1 MSRIETVNDK
11 SNIQKIWERIF
22 KSTHPYSIPFQPKIE
37 ACLFF
42 PFTYGAV
49 LTSTQYRAVIKTAQS
64 LGEVNFLLS
73 ETEIK
78 DFWDWEGHWRCQF
91 PTHHEYS
98 ELLDNRGGL
107 ENTMYSSD
115 SHWGVITA
123 HEWHALV
130 GGSIDF
136 VRNVDKLYPAWRSE
150 VIEYIDEWE
159 DQMKR
164 GMWRG
169 ALLLELL
176 EYWKTYPAD
185 EWVETVTAKLS
196 RKLEY
201 RVAPFSVDFI

>member
-1 MSRIETVNDK
+1 MSRIETINDK

-22 KSTHPYSIPFQPKIE
+22 KSTYPYSIPFQPKIE

-42 PFTYGAV
+42 PFTNGAC

-73 ETEIK
+73 ETEIR

-91 PTHHEYS
+91 PTHHE
-98 ELLDNRGGL
+98 
-107 ENTMYSSD
+107 
-115 SHWGVITA
+115 
-123 HEWHALV
+123 WHALV

-136 VRNVDKLYPAWRSE
+136 IRNVDKLYPAWRSE
-150 VIEYIDEWE
+150 VIEYIDVWE
-159 DQMKR
+159 DQMER

-176 EYWKTYPAD
+176 EYWKRYPAD
-185 EWVETVTAKLS
+185 QWVETVADKLG

-201 RVAPFSVDFI
+201 RVAPFSVHFNRD